1 MLPRSLPAGSV
12 EELTFRLG
20 NLEIGISVRRAP
32 SPTRSDVETASSTGW
47 EFVDQQEPVAVPLY
61 EFPRSLEAAALR
73 ASTASELSGLPL
85 DFLSPLARQLRG
97 SDLTWTPRARI
108 ARAFK
113 AGVLGALRLAGETSN
128 QSSIRIP
135 YRNTFYTWCCVA
147 LVLATVVGPT
157 TTASTSGQY
166 RPCSQGSCPLT
177 PLRCHTPFR
186 LGRRQ
191 KLIWPARGS
200 HGHFNFNDIPPR
212 RGGLEGAGGQGEFGK
227 ASILRR
233 GTKRAKLQW
242 FSQSMFAQAAS
253 WLQLLW

>member
-135 YRNTFYTWCCVA
+135 YRNTFYV
-147 LVLATVVGPT
+147 VLRSPRARNGGWTNDYGIYIRAVSPLQSRQLSFDPT
-157 TTASTSGQY
+157 SVSHACPSRAEAEAY
-166 RPCSQGSCPLT
+166 LAGS
-177 PLRCHTPFR
+177 
-186 LGRRQ
+186 RQ
-191 KLIWPARGS
+191 PWP
-200 HGHFNFNDIPPR
+200 
-212 RGGLEGAGGQGEFGK
+212 
-227 ASILRR
+227 
-233 GTKRAKLQW
+233 
-242 FSQSMFAQAAS
+242 
-253 WLQLLW
+253 LQLQ